1 MSAQPPEFGELST
14 PSSEANGS
22 FNGNGAGVLGAV
34 GVAEESTDAASPGDG
49 EVTDQQTQD
58 SISAEAVDDGSVPEA
73 AAVAD
78 PGDAPAEPQA
88 TEEPVAAAAESQMT
102 DEVVAAAPASQAADD
117 VVAAAAGD
125 GSTFRAQ
132 LVRAMRASA
141 DAERARIIDE
151 TQGRR
156 DAHIAAI
163 HARQAS
169 EAARMREL
177 FDEDMKAIDA
187 WAEGEQQRIQS
198 ERERRAAALQE
209 DLDTSLAEHTANIG
223 QEVDG
228 VEAAVTAYRAD
239 IDRFFEGLASETD
252 PVAIARQ
259 AARWPA
265 FPDLEASGAGGDTA
279 AMGAAEAAAAA
290 ETQPSI
296 GDDTDSSA
304 GTTGPSDANGLSAM
318 DANPA
323 AVAQDADS
331 SDTDDPSS
339 GNGTVASAEP
349 AAIGVMDPDAPAEPA
364 ESWTQPAATDESSPD
379 GDQPNAD
386 TDTPEPVAATPTPI
400 ADSSGSLFHS
410 VQVLRPMG
418 WLRREMSEAIHPK
431 SDI

>member
-1 MSAQPPEFGELST
+1 VAEFAEVPAVSAQPPEFGELST
-14 PSSEANGS
+14 SSSQANGS

-34 GVAEESTDAASPGDG
+34 GVAEESTDAASPVDG

-58 SISAEAVDDGSVPEA
+58 SISTEAVDDSSVPEA

-78 PGDAPAEPQA
+78 PGDASAEPES
-88 TEEPVAAAAESQMT
+88 TEDPVAAVPESQT
-102 DEVVAAAPASQAADD
+102 ADD
-117 VVAAAAGD
+117 VVAAAADD

-141 DAERARIIDE
+141 DAERARIVDE

-259 AARWPA
+259 ATRWPA
-265 FPDLEASGAGGDTA
+265 FPNLEASGAGAETA
-279 AMGAAEAAAAA
+279 ATGGAEAEAAA

-296 GDDTDSSA
+296 GDDTDSGA
-304 GTTGPSDANGLSAM
+304 GTTGPSDANG
-318 DANPA
+318 PA
-323 AVAQDADS
+323 AVGADPAGIAS
-331 SDTDDPSS
+331 DGDPSDTDDPSS

-364 ESWTQPAATDESSPD
+364 ESWTQPVATDESSPD
-379 GDQPNAD
+379 GDRPNAD
-386 TDTPEPVAATPTPI
+386 TDTPEPVAATATPI
-400 ADSSGSLFHS
+400 ADGSGSLFHS